1 MRKTTCFYILLSLF
15 LLSLCSS
22 LTSCATKPKVEYITT
37 TETVTEVV
45 TETQYVPTYTDLTDT
60 VLAIISLRPDNSQYT
75 VKTDDQ
81 LKTVWDV
88 MANSWSYQCAWED
101 WQAYA
106 EGLEIVLID
115 VRNTI
120 ADPSVELEPIV
131 PTDYGTKSEKLS
143 NPITVIE
150 N

>member
-1 MRKTTCFYILLSLF
+1 MRKTTCFYILLLLF

-75 VKTDDQ
+75 VKTDEQ

-88 MANSWSYQCAWED
+88 MSNSWSYQCAWED

-106 EGLEIVLID
+106 ETLEGVLID
-115 VRNTI
+115 IRDTI
-120 ADPSVELEPIV
+120 ADPETELEPIN
-131 PTDYGTKSEKLS
+131 PADYGAKSENLG
-143 NPITVIE
+143 NYVTVTE